1 MDRRAF
7 LFTAGA
13 ATLVSSAPARSAVR
27 PDLLRRSFEALGA
40 SRRRTVQT
48 ELQIAGLY
56 GHRVDGRY
64 GPATERALILGARHL
79 RENSGGRIAVDLATP
94 RGIASYVQGLATL
107 RYSSYLYGEGDE
119 CDPPGSCGD

>member
-1 MDRRAF
+1 MDRRA
-7 LFTAGA
+7 LLATASTALASTA
-13 ATLVSSAPARSAVR
+13 AARPAAR
-27 PDLLRRSFEALGA
+27 PDLLRRPFEALGA

-64 GPATERALILGARHL
+64 GPATERAPIPGARHL
-79 RENSGGRIAVDLATP
+79 RENSGGRIAADLATP
-94 RGIASYVQGLATL
+94 RGVASDIEGLATL
-107 RYSSYLYGEGDE
+107 RYSSHLYGEGDE

>member
-1 MDRRAF
+1 MAS
-7 LFTAGA
+7 TAA
-13 ATLVSSAPARSAVR
+13 ARPAAR
-27 PDLLRRSFEALGA
+27 PDLLRRPFEALGA

-56 GHRVDGRY
+56 GHRIDGRY

-94 RGIASYVQGLATL
+94 QGVASYVEGLATL
-107 RYSSYLYGEGDE
+107 RHSSHLYGEGDE